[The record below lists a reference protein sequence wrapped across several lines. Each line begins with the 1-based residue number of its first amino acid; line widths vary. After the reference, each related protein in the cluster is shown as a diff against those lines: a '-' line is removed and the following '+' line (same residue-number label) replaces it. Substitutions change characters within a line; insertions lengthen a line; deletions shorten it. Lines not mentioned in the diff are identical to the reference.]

1 MSPITARSRKAFRP
15 AHAET
20 PRTHVHSHRR
30 DVVKT
35 GDYYAGRHTAQGTLV
50 TVTRS
55 GRTKPLGAGYDLWNN
70 PPTGFSWGYNGS
82 GPAQLA
88 LAILTDYFGAKSGG
102 KALAEALYEPFK
114 FTVIAVLPD
123 RWEMNFEEVGIALG
137 RTLTEEPN
145 RLNRVP
151 CGLESAV
158 LDEFVERQERNEP
171 LNPADLSESI
181 VAAIAEMLREAFSM
195 SRAFAASL
203 VEQHYTGLH
212 VHAYFAVEQVEES

>member
-1 MSPITARSRKAFRP
+1 
-15 AHAET
+15 
-20 PRTHVHSHRR
+20 VHSHRT
-30 DVVKT
+30 DVVKA
-35 GDYYAGRHTAQGTLV
+35 GNYYAGHHTAQGTLV

-55 GRTKPLGAGYDLWNN
+55 GRTKPLGAGYDLWNK

-88 LAILTDYFGAKSGG
+88 LVILTGG

-123 RWEMNFEEVGIALG
+123 CWEMNSEEVGIALC

-145 RLNRVP
+145 RLNRVL

-158 LDEFVERQERNEP
+158 LDEFVERRNTTTAQAATALTDLFQFNIP
-171 LNPADLSESI
+171 HRWSIAHLFQAILNKEFYIQDISGLPRAMGSI
-181 VAAIAEMLREAFSM
+181 AA
-195 SRAFAASL
+195 SRASTDGR
-203 VEQHYTGLH
+203 H
-212 VHAYFAVEQVEES
+212 

>member
-1 MSPITARSRKAFRP
+1 VKA
-15 AHAET
+15 
-20 PRTHVHSHRR
+20 
-30 DVVKT
+30 
-35 GDYYAGRHTAQGTLV
+35 GNYYAGRHTAHGTLV

-88 LAILTDYFGAKSGG
+88 LVILTDYFGAKPGG
-102 KALAEALYEPFK
+102 RALAEALYEPFK

-123 RWEMNFEEVGIALG
+123 CWEMNFEEVGIALC
-137 RTLTEEPN
+137 RTLTEEPD
-145 RLNRVP
+145 RLNRVFG
-151 CGLESAV
+151 GLESVV
-158 LDEFVERQERNEP
+158 LDEFVGRQERNEP

-203 VEQHYTGLH
+203 IEPYYTGLRAP
-212 VHAYFAVEQVEES
+212 AYFAVEQVEES

>member
-1 MSPITARSRKAFRP
+1 MSPITARSR
-15 AHAET
+15 HAET
-20 PRTHVHSHRR
+20 PRTRVHSHRT
-30 DVVKT
+30 DVVKA
-35 GDYYAGRHTAQGTLV
+35 DNYYAGRHTAQGTLV

-88 LAILTDYFGAKSGG
+88 LVILTDYFGAKPGG

-123 RWEMNFEEVGIALG
+123 RWEMSFEEVGIALC
-137 RTLTEEPN
+137 RILTEEPD
-145 RLNRVP
+145 RLNRVL

-212 VHAYFAVEQVEES
+212 VPAYFAVEQVEES